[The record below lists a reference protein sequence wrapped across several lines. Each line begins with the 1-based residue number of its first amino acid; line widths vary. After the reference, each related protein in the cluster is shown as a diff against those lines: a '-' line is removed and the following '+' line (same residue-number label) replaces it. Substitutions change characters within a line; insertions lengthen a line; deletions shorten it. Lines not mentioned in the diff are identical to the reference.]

1 MLEIDRLGEDASHIT
16 DFNLHK
22 IGHLSSCTYLNLH
35 CNRLQTLVGLPHC
48 NLTSLTELNLSSN
61 DFSSSCLPELSHLP
75 LLKLLDLSANKLQSV
90 LDLPFLPGLESL
102 IVAHNIISSL
112 DGLNDNVPNLIKLD
126 VSTIY
131 LNDIFDLCTR
141 LRTSTNHTDVSLRK
155 NPNLEMYTFS
165 TYDRSEIT
173 Y

>member
-22 IGHLSSCTYLNLH
+22 IGHLSSCTHLNLH

-61 DFSSSCLPELSHLP
+61 DFSSSRLPELSHLP
-75 LLKLLDLSANKLQSV
+75 LLRILDLSANKLQSV

-102 IVAHNIISSL
+102 IVAHNILSSL

-131 LNDIFDLCTR
+131 LETLFSISALDSGHLKITQM
-141 LRTSTNHTDVSLRK
+141 SL
-155 NPNLEMYTFS
+155 
-165 TYDRSEIT
+165 
-173 Y
+173 

>member
-35 CNRLQTLVGLPHC
+35 CNRLKSLVGLPHC

-102 IVAHNIISSL
+102 IVAHNVISSL

-141 LRTSTNHTDVSLRK
+141 L
-155 NPNLEMYTFS
+155 
-165 TYDRSEIT
+165 
-173 Y
+173 